1 MIWGAVE
8 MLIGWN
14 LFEGSWAGN
23 RCRILGNIYEFC
35 L

>member
-14 LFEGSWAGN
+14 LFEGSWAGESLSD
-23 RCRILGNIYEFC
+23 LGQY